1 MGNMDSWDV
10 TLLVVAGYLAIV
22 SLVRLMARRPNQV
35 LEEFHQQAEI
45 ESKHKKIQE
54 ELEKRRQRTG

>member
-22 SLVRLMARRPNQV
+22 TLVRLMARRRNQV
-35 LEEFHQQAEI
+35 YAELRQKAEVEKKRKQIQADL
-45 ESKHKKIQE
+45 KA
-54 ELEKRRQRTG
+54 RRQRSA

>member
-22 SLVRLMARRPNQV
+22 TLVRLMVRRRNQV
-35 LEEFHQQAEI
+35 YAELRQKAEDEKRKQVQADL
-45 ESKHKKIQE
+45 KA
-54 ELEKRRQRTG
+54 RRQRTA

>member
-22 SLVRLMARRPNQV
+22 TLVRLMARRRNQV
-35 LEEFHQQAEI
+35 YAELRQKAEDEKRKQVQADL
-45 ESKHKKIQE
+45 KA
-54 ELEKRRQRTG
+54 RRQRTA